1 MKLIAATF
9 AFALL
14 LTGAALA
21 GGDNGPS
28 KTELTLFGKDPGDA
42 RALACYT
49 RSYDATH
56 LSAHP
61 KQNVTN
67 MSLLIDSTWSYDN
80 DPASRNYQATLQV
93 KFRTLKKPFETYG
106 SCFDNMT
113 DAATTDP
120 NGLLH
125 CGVDC
130 DGGSINV
137 RVKDANNILVDIPD
151 GVRIYDPSQPAD
163 AEPDA
168 GVPPKAEFGAD
179 DKTFMLA
186 KSSLK
191 NCFDLLNDTDKEF
204 ILDFTK

>member
-1 MKLIAATF
+1 MRVIMKLIAATF

-67 MSLLIDSTWSYDN
+67 MSLLIDSTWSYPTAWSAAMN
-80 DPASRNYQATLQV
+80 RPQSIAHAGFMSR
-93 KFRTLKKPFETYG
+93 KPVRPSFSFAPGKIG
-106 SCFDNMT
+106 SST
-113 DAATTDP
+113 
-120 NGLLH
+120 
-125 CGVDC
+125 
-130 DGGSINV
+130 
-137 RVKDANNILVDIPD
+137 
-151 GVRIYDPSQPAD
+151 
-163 AEPDA
+163 
-168 GVPPKAEFGAD
+168 
-179 DKTFMLA
+179 
-186 KSSLK
+186 SSF
-191 NCFDLLNDTDKEF
+191 NR
-204 ILDFTK
+204 